1 MLLKTDRLII
11 RNFKI
16 SDADDYLLNIGS
28 NKLVAQYM
36 LYPLITTIEE
46 ARDMI
51 NYFIE
56 QDSFKN
62 YHNYAIEYDNRV
74 IGTIGINVNKKHKFV
89 ELSYN
94 LCDLYWGLGFMSEA
108 LRSFINYIFNELDIE
123 CIYVEVMSS
132 NERSINLLNKFNFN
146 LDGCV
151 RGKYSNR
158 YGKRVNV
165 NVYTLLKEENF

>member
-1 MLLKTDRLII
+1 MLLKTDRLTI

-46 ARDMI
+46 SRDMI

-62 YHNYAIEYDNRV
+62 YLNFPFTV
-74 IGTIGINVNKKHKFV
+74 KINQ
-89 ELSYN
+89 SYET
-94 LCDLYWGLGFMSEA
+94 Y
-108 LRSFINYIFNELDIE
+108 
-123 CIYVEVMSS
+123 
-132 NERSINLLNKFNFN
+132 
-146 LDGCV
+146 
-151 RGKYSNR
+151 
-158 YGKRVNV
+158 
-165 NVYTLLKEENF
+165 

>member
-1 MLLKTDRLII
+1 MLLKTDRLTI

-108 LRSFINYIFNELDIE
+108 LRSFINYIFNIIIKQDI
-123 CIYVEVMSS
+123 
-132 NERSINLLNKFNFN
+132 FQFPP
-146 LDGCV
+146 
-151 RGKYSNR
+151 
-158 YGKRVNV
+158 
-165 NVYTLLKEENF
+165 LKCNID

>member
-1 MLLKTDRLII
+1 MLLKTDRLTI

-94 LCDLYWGLGFMSEA
+94 ICDLYWRLEFMSEA

-123 CIYVEVMSS
+123 CIYV
-132 NERSINLLNKFNFN
+132 
-146 LDGCV
+146 
-151 RGKYSNR
+151 
-158 YGKRVNV
+158 
-165 NVYTLLKEENF
+165 

>member
-1 MLLKTDRLII
+1 
-11 RNFKI
+11 
-16 SDADDYLLNIGS
+16 
-28 NKLVAQYM
+28 M

-151 RGKYSNR
+151 RGKYNNR

>member
-1 MLLKTDRLII
+1 MLLKTDRLTI

-62 YHNYAIEYDNRV
+62 YHKYAIEYDNRV

-108 LRSFINYIFNELDIE
+108 LRSFINYIFN
-123 CIYVEVMSS
+123 
-132 NERSINLLNKFNFN
+132 
-146 LDGCV
+146 
-151 RGKYSNR
+151 
-158 YGKRVNV
+158 
-165 NVYTLLKEENF
+165 

>member
-1 MLLKTDRLII
+1 MLLKTDRLTI

-123 CIYVEVMSS
+123 CIYVEVMS
-132 NERSINLLNKFNFN
+132 
-146 LDGCV
+146 
-151 RGKYSNR
+151 
-158 YGKRVNV
+158 
-165 NVYTLLKEENF
+165 